1 MKHQRR
7 GERETRSWFGRLA
20 NGKPLACVRLDAHAI
35 MDLRAGG
42 GVLVELPLSE
52 TGEATVLALIVSPL
66 VDDAALGEMMEA
78 VRTNPLQI
86 PLRRVGEEGNP

>member
-1 MKHQRR
+1 
-7 GERETRSWFGRLA
+7 
-20 NGKPLACVRLDAHAI
+20 